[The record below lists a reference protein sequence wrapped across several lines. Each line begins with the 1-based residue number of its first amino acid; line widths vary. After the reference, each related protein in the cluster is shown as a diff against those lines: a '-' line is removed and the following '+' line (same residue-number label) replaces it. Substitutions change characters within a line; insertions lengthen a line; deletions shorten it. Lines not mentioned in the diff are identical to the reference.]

1 MGLLNRFE
9 KFLRDNYPGKSRA
22 IELTTG
28 RILRDFTIALND
40 FVQENPN
47 MPPEQILQ
55 NTDFHNRLILQD
67 WTGKEIG
74 GAGSIIPKV
83 PDKSKEDPY
92 TLLFNIVWSMVR
104 FELSYDPTIGTE
116 KDIKTVWDIVG
127 SYIMEAHNYWH
138 DNGIKTTD
146 QKCKKNDQKLTERR
160 ERLNDPDGFTL
171 KERQEWEQLLE
182 EERKERKE
190 KEERLSKQQLEI
202 QRMLNESELK
212 DE

>member
-1 MGLLNRFE
+1 MGLLTRFE
-9 KFLRDNYPGKSRA
+9 KFLRDNYPGKSPA
-22 IELTTG
+22 IKSTTV

-47 MPPEQILQ
+47 MLPEQILQ

-116 KDIKTVWDIVG
+116 KDIETVWDIVG
-127 SYIMEAHNYWH
+127 SYIMEAHNYLQ
-138 DNGIKTTD
+138 DNDIIIKGHPHLNYPIIDATT
-146 QKCKKNDQKLTERR
+146 TIII
-160 ERLNDPDGFTL
+160 P
-171 KERQEWEQLLE
+171 
-182 EERKERKE
+182 
-190 KEERLSKQQLEI
+190 
-202 QRMLNESELK
+202 
-212 DE
+212 

>member
-1 MGLLNRFE
+1 MVGLLNRFE

-40 FVQENPN
+40 FAQEHPN
-47 MPPEQILQ
+47 MPFEQILQ
-55 NTDFHNRLILQD
+55 DTDFHNRLILQD
-67 WTGKEIG
+67 RKGKEIG

-116 KDIKTVWDIVG
+116 KDIKTVWDIIG
-127 SYIMEAHNYWH
+127 SYITEA
-138 DNGIKTTD
+138 
-146 QKCKKNDQKLTERR
+146 
-160 ERLNDPDGFTL
+160 
-171 KERQEWEQLLE
+171 QEC
-182 EERKERKE
+182 
-190 KEERLSKQQLEI
+190 
-202 QRMLNESELK
+202 
-212 DE
+212 

>member
-1 MGLLNRFE
+1 MGFL
-9 KFLRDNYPGKSRA
+9 KFLRDNYLGKSRA
-22 IELTTG
+22 IKAITV
-28 RILRDFTIALND
+28 RILREFTIALND

-47 MPPEQILQ
+47 MPLEQILQ
-55 NTDFHNRLILQD
+55 DSDFHNRLILQD
-67 WTGKEIG
+67 WKGKEIG
-74 GAGSIIPKV
+74 GAGSIIPKE
-83 PDKSKEDPY
+83 PYKSKEDPY